1 MECPGC
7 HLENPELN
15 RFCGGCG
22 SVLAQ
27 VCRDCGNENSSDQG
41 FCGGCGVALEAETR
55 TPADYTPRHLAQKIL
70 SSKAAIEGER
80 KRVTVLFADI
90 RCSTELASA
99 VDIEDWHAILDRF
112 FTLTQQMQADTHAQ
126 TGTVYGCAFGNLSGE
141 LLALD
146 DAIRKKL
153 REIFTRYY
161 AYFEAILHEANAQG
175 LVAIDDVPRKA
186 KSLFAFFEGM
196 QMLAHTHND
205 PTLITE
211 MTRDMRALI
220 TA

>member
-1 MECPGC
+1 MGRTSDARQRLIDTASQLMGERGYTAVGVGELCRQAGVKPGS
-7 HLENPELN
+7 
-15 RFCGGCG
+15 FYYFFA
-22 SVLAQ
+22 SKSDLAI
-27 VCRDCGNENSSDQG
+27 
-41 FCGGCGVALEAETR
+41 ATLEANWQR
-55 TPADYTPRHLAQKIL
+55 ARQLFLDPAAE
-70 SSKAAIEGER
+70 AADPLDR
-80 KRVTVLFADI
+80 
-90 RCSTELASA
+90 
-99 VDIEDWHAILDRF
+99 LDRF
-112 FTLTQQMQADTHAQ
+112 FALTQQMQADTYAQ

-153 REIFTRYY
+153 SEIFTRYY